1 MVYSLE
7 SRQNSVRYPKGNP
20 RMVKEEQVAT
30 GLLGTKGI
38 EREAEEWQSPG
49 MSQIIMAHVLEK
61 LLFESRGISDL
72 GYLDHFLS
80 EVECSKVA
88 SAVSYRHL

>member
-1 MVYSLE
+1 M
-7 SRQNSVRYPKGNP
+7 G
-20 RMVKEEQVAT
+20 KEEQVAT
-30 GLLGTKGI
+30 GLPGTKDI
-38 EREAEEWQSPG
+38 EREEEWQSPE
-49 MSQIIMAHVLEK
+49 MSQTIMAHVLEK
-61 LLFESRGISDL
+61 LLFESRGISGL